1 MSEFYDEEK
10 GRAVEARKLFGEYG
24 LDFLAADI
32 DGYRTDGDLRWK
44 QFCAAVLE
52 VKPEIVLGHTEP
64 LFQGGWYFVAFT
76 RSQLQENLGS
86 HLPCF
91 LIYLCGKY

>member
-1 MSEFYDEEK
+1 MSKFYDEEK
-10 GRAVEARKLFGEYG
+10 GRAEEARKLVGEYG
-24 LDFLAADI
+24 IGFLAAEI

-44 QFCAAVLE
+44 RFCAAVLE
-52 VKPEIVLGHTEP
+52 VKPEMVLGHTEP

-76 RSQLQENLGS
+76 RSQLQDNLAS

-91 LIYLCGKY
+91 LIYLCGQY